1 MVIRSMNISRFV
13 VLCLAIT
20 GSFSVSCR
28 EPALAEVKVLPQVVA
43 HRGGRVWAPENTL
56 AAFRKSVDLGAD
68 GIELDIHRCKTGE
81 LIVIHDEEVDR
92 TTDGTGFVKDMTL
105 AQLRAL
111 SAGAKWAP
119 ATQLR
124 KLSTGITYSSEFKKE
139 KLPLL
144 TEVFDLVN
152 GKLVINIEIKNAPID
167 YPGIEDDLIALLK
180 KYPHPDKIM
189 VSSFDHDVI
198 HRFHE
203 KAPQYKCAI
212 LSDCILSD
220 VGSYAKAVGA
230 NNWNPGFGDFRAD
243 AAQRA
248 HAAGLKV
255 NVWTVNSPD
264 EWKSAMAMPVDGIIT
279 DDPEGL
285 KKFLHSESATR

>member
-1 MVIRSMNISRFV
+1 MCIR
-13 VLCLAIT
+13 
-20 GSFSVSCR
+20 
-28 EPALAEVKVLPQVVA
+28 
-43 HRGGRVWAPENTL
+43 
-56 AAFRKSVDLGAD
+56 
-68 GIELDIHRCKTGE
+68 
-81 LIVIHDEEVDR
+81 DR
-92 TTDGTGFVKDMTL
+92 
-105 AQLRAL
+105 
-111 SAGAKWAP
+111 
-119 ATQLR
+119 
-124 KLSTGITYSSEFKKE
+124 
-139 KLPLL
+139 
-144 TEVFDLVN
+144 
-152 GKLVINIEIKNAPID
+152 
-167 YPGIEDDLIALLK
+167 LK
-180 KYPHPDKIM
+180 KYPYPDKIM

-220 VGSYAKAVGA
+220 VGSYAKSVGA
-230 NNWNPGFGDFRAD
+230 DNWNPGFGDFRAD

-285 KKFLHSESATR
+285 KKYLHSQSATR